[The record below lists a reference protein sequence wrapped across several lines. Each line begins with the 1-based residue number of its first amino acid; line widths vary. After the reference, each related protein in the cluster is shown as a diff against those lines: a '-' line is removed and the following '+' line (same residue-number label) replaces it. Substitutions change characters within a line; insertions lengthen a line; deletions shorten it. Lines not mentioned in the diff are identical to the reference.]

1 MIFGESSSVS
11 LGNPTSI
18 AHLDHQEEDSGR
30 ILIVSSD
37 LRSRKAPFKKTT
49 SGQPAMLVH
58 YVLLIAVLAGGA
70 YSTAAEPNKDSKT
83 KNQDEQTK
91 FCDNSIKAIASWSMM
106 GLGVVAILN
115 MTIVGVVFYTLFAIN
130 GIPSEC
136 EKLTSSVHWLNRTA
150 IRSALGPSAK
160 QSLNDYAKSL
170 PELVGLTGE
179 KNIADKKE

>member
-1 MIFGESSSVS
+1 
-11 LGNPTSI
+11 
-18 AHLDHQEEDSGR
+18 
-30 ILIVSSD
+30 
-37 LRSRKAPFKKTT
+37 
-49 SGQPAMLVH
+49 MLVH

-106 GLGVVAILN
+106 GLGESSGVGVGNDTLSKFDGIREKRGVVAILN